1 MSLFTRLITP
11 FALVVLFAGSAIAQT
26 TASLTGSVTSGGSPL
41 PGATITISSP
51 ALQGVRTTVS
61 GPNGDYHFAALPPGK
76 YSVRIELE
84 GLQRVTQSV
93 NLRLAEITR
102 ADADL
107 KVAKVAESI
116 TVTASAPSVLETPQV
131 SKSLT

>member
-26 TASLTGSVTSGGSPL
+26 TASLTGSVTSGGAPL
-41 PGATITISSP
+41 PGATITITSP

-61 GPNGDYHFAALPPGK
+61 GPNGDYNFAALPPGM
-76 YSVRIELE
+76 YSVKFELE
-84 GLQRVTQSV
+84 GMQ
-93 NLRLAEITR
+93 RLAKPANVRLGEIAR

-107 KVAKVAESI
+107 KVAAVAEAI
-116 TVTASAPSVLETPQV
+116 TVTAAAPSVLETPQV
-131 SKSLT
+131 STS